1 MISDENAE
9 LEWLLR
15 RAQDGDGDA
24 FEALYRQLNRRV
36 LSFAQAR
43 RAPDPEEIVNDV
55 FLRVFTN
62 IRSFEG
68 NANQFVGW
76 VFRIARNLIVDDIR
90 KRSRRNV
97 ERPAGDSIALE
108 GDDVTRTV
116 YGQPAD
122 VESIVVRK
130 DDAEALLS
138 HLDQLTP
145 EQRDVILLRV
155 VADQSIEVTAA
166 TLGKSIASVKSI
178 QYRATRRLAEL
189 LKESSSF
196 ARPSSTAARSE
207 G

>member
-1 MISDENAE
+1 VISDENAE